1 MPPPYTCQNGYVFTK
16 TENTSNDEDV
26 EQQELSLAVG
36 GSAKWHGLLGRRFG
50 SSYKA
55 ELSVSSQPS
64 NFAHSYVPKWFE
76 NVCPYKNLH
85 ANAYSCFI
93 QNCQTLGA
101 TKMPFIRQMDRLRGS
116 HTTEYYSVKKKKRGI
131 KSWKDTK
138 EPQIP
143 IAKWQKPVCKGHMLW
158 EYNYKTS

>member
-1 MPPPYTCQNGYVFTK
+1 MPPPYTCQNGYIFTK

-64 NFAHSYVPKWFE
+64 NFAH
-76 NVCPYKNLH
+76 
-85 ANAYSCFI
+85 
-93 QNCQTLGA
+93 G
-101 TKMPFIRQMDRLRGS
+101 
-116 HTTEYYSVKKKKRGI
+116 
-131 KSWKDTK
+131 
-138 EPQIP
+138 
-143 IAKWQKPVCKGHMLW
+143 
-158 EYNYKTS
+158 